1 MVKEIIVGFAY
12 LQRTYSSYYTKG
24 PYEKGF
30 FDWWKAYVW
39 SVTETVENKENFVSI
54 YTMKKFGFYFIVL
67 YGKDDERFGVSWYP
81 MMWKMNSS
89 KTILGKTPWVLVL
102 RDGTNT

>member
-1 MVKEIIVGFAY
+1 
-12 LQRTYSSYYTKG
+12 
-24 PYEKGF
+24 
-30 FDWWKAYVW
+30 
-39 SVTETVENKENFVSI
+39 
-54 YTMKKFGFYFIVL
+54 
-67 YGKDDERFGVSWYP
+67 